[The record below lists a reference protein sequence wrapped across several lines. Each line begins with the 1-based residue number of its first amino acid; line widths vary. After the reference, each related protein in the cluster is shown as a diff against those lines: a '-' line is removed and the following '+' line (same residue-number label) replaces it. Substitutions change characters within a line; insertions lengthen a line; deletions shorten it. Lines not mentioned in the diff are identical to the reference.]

1 MCFYIHGFIPQGVS
15 FQSDNFENVFYF
27 TVHRPPPK
35 KKRDINEDK
44 TNNVEINERSNLDES
59 DDGNLIPIAK
69 EHSDKKGDGNK
80 NLDLIEDRASTKL
93 DISNVSDRVN
103 RKESLPINSDLVN
116 KRLKTN
122 DIENKLGKSKRSWIK
137 FIDKNLENNRNT
149 SLSILLSDNAP
160 DSKVIDKARKEIIEN
175 IKCE

>member
-1 MCFYIHGFIPQGVS
+1 MRPSGSGMGS
-15 FQSDNFENVFYF
+15 NVI
-27 TVHRPPPK
+27 
-35 KKRDINEDK
+35 INLKID
-44 TNNVEINERSNLDES
+44 
-59 DDGNLIPIAK
+59 
-69 EHSDKKGDGNK
+69 DKK
-80 NLDLIEDRASTKL
+80 TF
-93 DISNVSDRVN
+93 
-103 RKESLPINSDLVN
+103 
-116 KRLKTN
+116 LKTN